1 VRLRQADELAKTP
14 IEEKSGMSHNEGV
27 HVHQPHEEMVEHG
40 AHHDTLAQR
49 VALTTAIL
57 ATIGALFGYQA
68 GQIANESM
76 LLKNDSIAKKTEE
89 SDQWGY
95 YQAKSTR
102 EFIAGSL
109 SILATDDKTRDKLKA
124 DAERYGKEKD
134 DIKKDADKLHAEAL
148 KLNEE
153 SEAKVAPHERIAL
166 GVTLLQ
172 VAVALASIT
181 VLTRK
186 LWLFAGSLLF
196 AAFGIGVAAWGYF
209 AQ

>member
-1 VRLRQADELAKTP
+1 
-14 IEEKSGMSHNEGV
+14 MSHDHGV

-40 AHHDTLAQR
+40 AHHDSLAQR

-68 GQIANESM
+68 GQIANEAM

-102 EFIAGSL
+102 EFIANSM
-109 SILATDDKTRDKLKA
+109 SVLATDDKMREKLKA
-124 DAERYGKEKD
+124 DAARYGKDKD
-134 DIKKDADKLHAEAL
+134 DIKKVADGLHAEAV

-153 SEAKVAPHERIAL
+153 SEAKVIPHERMAL
-166 GVTLLQ
+166 GVTLMQ

-186 LWLFAGSLLF
+186 LWLFGGSLVF
-196 AAFGIGVAAWGYF
+196 AAIGIGVAAWGYF
-209 AQ
+209 LQ

>member
-1 VRLRQADELAKTP
+1 
-14 IEEKSGMSHNEGV
+14 MSEHHGV

-40 AHHDTLAQR
+40 AHHDSLAQR

-68 GQIANESM
+68 SQMANEAM
-76 LLKNDSIAKKTEE
+76 LRKNDSIAKKTEE

-102 EFIAGSL
+102 EFIANSM
-109 SILATDDKTRDKLKA
+109 STLATDDKARDKLKA
-124 DAERYGKEKD
+124 DAERYAKDKEE
-134 DIKKDADKLHAEAL
+134 IKKEADKLHAEAL
-148 KLNEE
+148 KLNDE
-153 SEAKVAPHERIAL
+153 SEAKIAPHERLSL
-166 GVTLLQ
+166 GVTLMQ

-186 LWLFAGSLLF
+186 MWLFAGSLAF
-196 AAFGIGVAAWGYF
+196 AAVGIGTAAWGYF
-209 AQ
+209 AH

>member
-1 VRLRQADELAKTP
+1 
-14 IEEKSGMSHNEGV
+14 MSEHHHGV
-27 HVHQPHEEMVEHG
+27 HMHAPHEEMVEHG
-40 AHHDTLAQR
+40 AHTDSLAQR

-76 LLKNDSIAKKTEE
+76 LRKNDAIGRMTEA

-102 EFIAGSL
+102 EFIANSL
-109 SILATDDKTRDKLKA
+109 STLATDDKARDKLKA
-124 DAERYGKEKD
+124 DADRYSKEKEE
-134 DIKKDADKLHAEAL
+134 IKKKAEELTAESR

-153 SEAKVAPHERIAL
+153 SESKVAPHERIAL
-166 GVTLLQ
+166 GVTFMQ

-186 LWLFAGSLLF
+186 LWLFAGSLAF
-196 AAFGIGVAAWGYF
+196 AAVGIGVSVWGYL

>member
-1 VRLRQADELAKTP
+1 
-14 IEEKSGMSHNEGV
+14 MSHDHGV

-40 AHHDTLAQR
+40 AHSDSLAQR

-68 GQIANESM
+68 GQMANESM

-102 EFIAGSL
+102 EFIADSL
-109 SILATDDKTRDKLKA
+109 SVLATDDKMRDKLKA
-124 DAERYGKEKD
+124 DAARYGKDKD
-134 DIKKDADKLHAEAL
+134 DIKKVADGLHAEAL
-148 KLNEE
+148 KLNDQ
-153 SEAKVAPHERIAL
+153 SEGKVIPHERMSL
-166 GVTLLQ
+166 GVTLMQ

-186 LWLFAGSLLF
+186 LWLFAGALLF
-196 AAFGIGVAAWGYF
+196 AAVGIGVAAVGYF

>member
-1 VRLRQADELAKTP
+1 
-14 IEEKSGMSHNEGV
+14 MSEHHHGV

-40 AHHDTLAQR
+40 AHTDSLAQR

-76 LLKNDSIAKKTEE
+76 LRKNDSIAKKTEE

-102 EFIAGSL
+102 EFIANNMSL
-109 SILATDDKTRDKLKA
+109 LATDDKTREKLKA
-124 DAERYGKEKD
+124 DAERYSKEKD
-134 DIKKDADKLHAEAL
+134 EIKREADKLHAEAV

-153 SEAKVAPHERIAL
+153 SESKVAP
-166 GVTLLQ
+166 
-172 VAVALASIT
+172 
-181 VLTRK
+181 
-186 LWLFAGSLLF
+186 
-196 AAFGIGVAAWGYF
+196 
-209 AQ
+209 

>member
-1 VRLRQADELAKTP
+1 
-14 IEEKSGMSHNEGV
+14 MSHEHGV

-40 AHHDTLAQR
+40 AHHDSLAQR

-68 GQIANESM
+68 GQMANESM

-102 EFIAGSL
+102 QFIADSL
-109 SILATDDKTRDKLKA
+109 SVLATDDKMRDKLKA
-124 DAERYGKEKD
+124 DAERYGNDKD
-134 DIKKDADKLHAEAL
+134 GIKKVADALHAEAL

-153 SEAKVAPHERIAL
+153 SEGKLIPHERMAL
-166 GVTLLQ
+166 GVTLMQ

-196 AAFGIGVAAWGYF
+196 AGVGIGVAAWGYF